1 MALCLLLW
9 SILESA
15 RATGRTLTRLV
26 EASWH
31 LYLGGNNPPVVFFFL
46 CLGDD
51 TCSDAFVKVWLQ
63 EYPLILPLLA
73 FVFIWAG
80 AVFSVL
86 AHKKVKEKSPGGA
99 DWAKAKDL
107 KRYFKGVK
115 GSPQRGYFGVFQN
128 GRMLQ
133 VPERLRCAH
142 TLVLGATGA
151 RKSTAYHKPN
161 MVMDALDDTSAIII
175 DLKYPDVK
183 SGFFDMVS
191 FFASAGHD
199 VQLFLPYGEHTLRF
213 PLLAGTDSLEGAS
226 EVADMIAPDT
236 DKPEVD
242 FYRGE
247 ERRLLTGLLMA
258 LARDRNSSLGE
269 LYRLLQQGRSA
280 VQSYIHKHPDAEIRQ
295 SLSGF
300 FDLNL
305 STQGNLIGGLA
316 GKLQA
321 FADSRL
327 DKATTLSPNPKENID
342 LEAIGLDPTLLYIG
356 IPQEHLQGTKA
367 KMLLKLIKR
376 AIDLALLKTANANE
390 GQLPNHVS
398 FYLDEFANLGVLP
411 NIAEN
416 FATMRS
422 RRVAYHVSL
431 QNRAQGEALY
441 GKEQFRSF
449 FTNNFGHVLF
459 FPHSLKFEDAE
470 YFSKALGDRLV
481 MDKLKGVSREGPFS
495 SQRKSEQV
503 RYVAE
508 PLLSPEAM
516 RLMPEEE
523 AILIASGIPPVK
535 VRMPRLDERKVL
547 GTRNPLYPF
556 YKKFATTLKP
566 KLLAEILIMKRLAKG
581 SRQLESATPVE
592 EKSIP
597 SSMSQNPDAL
607 TSDFDEAGAM
617 EKIKQAQPE
626 VVEKETPTPQQR
638 FLEWLGEAMTHPI
651 SVKLHTNPK
660 TKQLSKVSLLGVSSS
675 LENQNELE
683 LWIQKGWVKLS
694 SQEIGLVGEGLRLV
708 GKKRFEELKALCR
721 AQPADTPSVNATA
734 QSSIR
739 PEDIQKLRQY
749 IQSVGHLLQGH
760 PLREQIDS
768 EDSSDVI
775 GLYQPCTVLL
785 DKGVLEKLLSAI
797 PDKMNVRKEGASG
810 DQRWVVELPLEQLE
824 HYPELKAWCKA
835 NWHRLKGHPNFE
847 TSQSP
852 AQDVGMFL
860 PETVALPKQ
869 VITELLG
876 AIPKQGKPTRPH
888 LAGKRPQLIALE
900 LPFEA

>member
-1 MALCLLLW
+1 MPC
-9 SILESA
+9 
-15 RATGRTLTRLV
+15 
-26 EASWH
+26 
-31 LYLGGNNPPVVFFFL
+31 
-46 CLGDD
+46 
-51 TCSDAFVKVWLQ
+51 
-63 EYPLILPLLA
+63 
-73 FVFIWAG
+73 
-80 AVFSVL
+80 FSVL

-107 KRYFKGVK
+107 KLYFKGEK
-115 GSPQRGYFGVFQN
+115 SSPQRGYYGIHQN

-142 TLVLGATGA
+142 TLVIGATGA

-161 MVMDALDDTSAIII
+161 MVIDALDGTSAIVI
-175 DLKYPDVK
+175 DLKYPDAQ
-183 SGFFDMVS
+183 SGFADMIPP
-191 FFASAGHD
+191 FASTGHD

-213 PLLAGTDSLEGAS
+213 PLLAGTDTLEGAS

-236 DKPEVD
+236 GKPEVD

-258 LARDRNSSLGE
+258 LARDGNSSLGE
-269 LYRLLQQGRSA
+269 LYRLLQQGHSA
-280 VQSYIHKHPDAEIRQ
+280 VQAYVHKHPDIEIRK

-321 FADSRL
+321 FSDSRL
-327 DKATTLSPNPKENID
+327 DKATTLSSNPKENID
-342 LEAIGLDPTLLYIG
+342 LESIGLHPTFLYIG

-376 AIDLALLKTANANE
+376 AIDLSLLKTANANR

-459 FPHSLKFEDAE
+459 FPHSLKFDDAE

-481 MDKLKGVSREGPFS
+481 VDKMKGVSREGPFS

-523 AILIASGIPPVK
+523 GILIASGIPPTR

-547 GTRNPLYPF
+547 GTRNPLYPI
-556 YKKFATTLKP
+556 YKKIANTLKP
-566 KLLAEILIMKRLAKG
+566 KLLAEILITKRLAKG
-581 SRQLESATPVE
+581 SSQLEGAALVE
-592 EKSIP
+592 GNSLPPPTSESP
-597 SSMSQNPDAL
+597 GPP
-607 TSDFDEAGAM
+607 TSDSDGEGAT
-617 EKIKQAQPE
+617 EEIEQPAQPA
-626 VVEKETPTPQQR
+626 VADKEMPTPQQR
-638 FLEWLGEAMTHPI
+638 FLELFDEVMKHPI

-660 TKQLSKVSLLGVSSS
+660 TKQLSKVSLLGVPPS
-675 LENQNELE
+675 LKSEGDLE
-683 LWIQKGWVKLS
+683 LWAEKGWLKAS

-708 GKKRFEELKALCR
+708 GEERIERLKALSDFKDVK
-721 AQPADTPSVNATA
+721 PVKLPSADASV

-739 PEDIQKLRQY
+739 LEDIRKLRQY

-760 PLREQIDS
+760 SAREKADDNDLL
-768 EDSSDVI
+768 EPI
-775 GLYQPCTVLL
+775 GLYQPCVVLL
-785 DKGVLEKLLSAI
+785 EKSLVEKLLGAI
-797 PDKMNVRKEGASG
+797 PDEMPVRKQGASG
-810 DQRWVVELPLEQLE
+810 DQRWVVEIPLERLE
-824 HYPELKAWCKA
+824 HYSQVKTWCES
-835 NWHRLKGHPNFE
+835 NWDRLKGHPAYGA
-847 TSQSP
+847 QSDL
-852 AQDVGMFL
+852 QDFGTFV
-860 PETVALPKQ
+860 PEVVSLPKR
-869 VITELLG
+869 VIVELLG
-876 AIPKQGKPTRPH
+876 YVPAQGKLTRPNIG
-888 LAGKRPQLIALE
+888 GKRPQLIALE
-900 LPFEA
+900 LPFET